1 MAKSGNPFFDMDF
14 TQVMDPA
21 KLAEQYRLPGFDP
34 QEVMT
39 AQRKNLEAIA
49 AANRVAVEGA
59 QAIARRQADILRRT
73 MEEASAAVQELSQS
87 GAPEERA
94 VKQAE
99 IAKRAFETAIANMR
113 ELAEMSAKAQTEAMD
128 QINGRVAESLDE
140 VRRLLDG
147 LAKDVKAA
155 KK

>member
-1 MAKSGNPFFDMDF
+1 MAKSGNPFLDTDF
-14 TQVMDPA
+14 MQMMDPGR
-21 KLAEQYRLPGFDP
+21 LAEQYRLPGFDP
-34 QEVMT
+34 QEAM
-39 AQRKNLEAIA
+39 ASQRKNLEAIA

-59 QAIARRQADILRRT
+59 QAIARRQAEILRRT
-73 MEEASAAVQELSQS
+73 MEEASAAAQELAGA

-94 VKQAE
+94 AKQAE
-99 IAKRAFETAIANMR
+99 IAKRAFEAAIANMR
-113 ELAEMSAKAQTEAMD
+113 ELAEMGAKAQSEAME

-147 LAKDVKAA
+147 LAKDAKAA